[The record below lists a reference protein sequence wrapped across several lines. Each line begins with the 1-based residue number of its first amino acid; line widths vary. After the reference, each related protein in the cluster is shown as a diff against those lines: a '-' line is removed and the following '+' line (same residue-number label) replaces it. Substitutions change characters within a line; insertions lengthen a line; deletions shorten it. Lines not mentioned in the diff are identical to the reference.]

1 MVGISSENISMLIG
15 RPVKDNL
22 NRAIGEVLS
31 FIIDSSG
38 GICEIL
44 VKDNNGEHLC
54 YPVERFAVDG
64 DAVRLL
70 SEIDMKVVMISKNI
84 PLLWRKKEIL
94 DKLLEGNKILPQIH
108 EKLHADFDEKLA
120 SFKSDAQ
127 IVMEE
132 LDEQVKDYENLFRT
146 LHFAKTYLDIEH
158 EIGRVKEEAY
168 RQSMSAILNGLRDVV
183 DKRNML
189 DEKRET
195 LSNIFLGE
203 EPETED
209 IQQQSIEETTTQQ
222 GQEEGVVEG
231 EEQKEESFEG
241 RASEP
246 VITVHMK

>member
-1 MVGISSENISMLIG
+1 MVAISSENVSMLIG

-38 GICEIL
+38 DISEIL

-54 YPVERFAVDG
+54 YPVARFAIDG

-70 SEIDMKVVMISKNI
+70 SEIDMKVEMISKNI

-94 DKLLEGNKILPQIH
+94 DRLLEGNKILPQIH

-127 IVMEE
+127 TVMEE
-132 LDEQVKDYENLFRT
+132 LGQQVKDYESLFRT

-168 RQSMSAILNGLRDVV
+168 RQSMIAILNGLRDVV
-183 DKRNML
+183 DRKNAL

-195 LSNIFLGE
+195 LSNIFIGE
-203 EPETED
+203 ETATEN
-209 IQQQSIEETTTQQ
+209 IEKQSIQETTIQR
-222 GQEEGVVEG
+222 GQEKGVVEE
-231 EEQKEESFEG
+231 EEQKEAFEG
-241 RASEP
+241 ADSEP